1 MAKSSRR
8 DNHKPRVLVAEDEM
22 LIAMDL
28 QDMLERLGYEVVGP
42 AGNVAEIRDLLQDG
56 PIDGAILDVNLRGEQ
71 VFSVLPALMAIGMPV
86 VLASGY
92 EDAQLFPSEFRDLP
106 RITKPFSA
114 EAVKTTCAA
123 CFPSNGKADEPV

>member
-1 MAKSSRR
+1 MAKYPRR
-8 DNHKPRVLVAEDEM
+8 ENHKPRVLVAEDEM

-56 PIDGAILDVNLRGEQ
+56 PIDGAILDVNLHGEQ
-71 VFSVLPALMAIGMPV
+71 VFSVLPALMAMGMPV

-92 EDAQLFPSEFRDLP
+92 EDAQLFPDEFRDLP

-114 EAVKTTCAA
+114 EAVKAACAA
-123 CFPSNGKADEPV
+123 CFPSNSKAEPV

>member
-1 MAKSSRR
+1 MARR
-8 DNHKPRVLVAEDEM
+8 SGTRNHKPRVLVAEDEM

-42 AGNVAEIRDLLQDG
+42 AGNVAEIRQLLQDG

-86 VLASGY
+86 ILASGY
-92 EDAQLFPSEFRDLP
+92 DDAQQFPSEFRALP
-106 RITKPFSA
+106 RITKPFSV

-123 CFPSNGKADEPV
+123 CFPRTGTADANG

>member
-1 MAKSSRR
+1 MAKHSDMTTDKR
-8 DNHKPRVLVAEDEM
+8 RVLVAEDEM
-22 LIAMDL
+22 LIALDL

-42 AGNVAEIRDLLQDG
+42 AANVAEIRELLQDG

-86 VLASGY
+86 ILASGY
-92 EDAQLFPSEFRDLP
+92 EDAQQFPSEFRDLP

-114 EAVKTTCAA
+114 DAVKTTCAA
-123 CFPSNGKADEPV
+123 CFPADGKAEDL

>member
-1 MAKSSRR
+1 MARHSGTRNRKQRI
-8 DNHKPRVLVAEDEM
+8 LVAEDEM

-42 AGNVAEIRDLLQDG
+42 AGSIAEIRQLLQDG
-56 PIDGAILDVNLRGEQ
+56 PIDGAILDVNLRGEE

-86 VLASGY
+86 ILASGY
-92 EDAQLFPSEFRDLP
+92 DDAQQFPSEFRALP
-106 RITKPFSA
+106 RIIKPFSV

-123 CFPSNGKADEPV
+123 CFPHNGGR